1 MRRSLALAL
10 VLLSA
15 SGCGVLSDILR
26 GRETGSAELKRFT
39 SEKELEDY
47 FLDQITTR
55 NMRVDDLGFSRG
67 ALGEVTADATGDG
80 SGGASSDSAPPP
92 GSIETVDASSSD
104 QDFSQ
109 TTIQEEGVDEPD
121 LVKTDGTYLYIMDQS
136 TLKIVLASPPEELA
150 LLSEVALEGFGREI
164 YLHDDKVV
172 ALTQSGGGY
181 FFVAGG
187 GIAIDPLPIAEAPV
201 RSDIAVDSGFD
212 GEVGIA
218 TSDVA
223 VVEPGFDGISGEFQ
237 FERPRTIVTVV
248 DVSAPDAPVIL
259 SETRFDG
266 SQSSSRMIDGVLHLV
281 ISNFQS
287 YYLDVL
293 PALGTS
299 DLDVAS
305 VDVAALL
312 PSFARVDGDGNES
325 SGNIVT
331 WRELYRPTD
340 PDGFGVLTVVSL
352 DVDNDA
358 LFSAVGVVAEPGLIY
373 SSLEALYL
381 TDTEYDFAR
390 QVRETTDI
398 YKLAYVDR
406 GATPVATG
414 TVPGRILNQYSMGEH
429 QGHLRVATTVGP
441 TFTFFEALTGPSNN
455 VYVLGQAG
463 ETLETVGRLEGLA
476 PGETIQSA
484 RFVGDRGYLVT
495 FEQIDPFF
503 TLDLADPTDP
513 RVVGQLK
520 IPGFSTFL
528 VPIDADHLLAVGQY
542 VPEEGPFFP
551 RGVQLSI
558 FDVSNF
564 AEPARIANVVLG
576 QDSGASSEAV
586 FNPKAFTYFRE
597 RGLVALPVSIF
608 ADIFFFDDVGSVDG
622 GVAVDTTDQQAPPPD
637 ELIEPIEPINAD
649 EPIESIEPFVPQGFE
664 GLVVYSVSI
673 EDGFTEL
680 GRINSRFE
688 DAGFFWSRQ
697 AAPRAFTR
705 GVFMGDHVFAVTD
718 HGVRGSLV
726 SDIAAAPYELLIDPV
741 ATVDEN
747 DLTTIEPAPAVSRPG
762 R

>member
-1 MRRSLALAL
+1 MR
-10 VLLSA
+10 
-15 SGCGVLSDILR
+15 
-26 GRETGSAELKRFT
+26 
-39 SEKELEDY
+39 
-47 FLDQITTR
+47 
-55 NMRVDDLGFSRG
+55 
-67 ALGEVTADATGDG
+67 
-80 SGGASSDSAPPP
+80 
-92 GSIETVDASSSD
+92 
-104 QDFSQ
+104 
-109 TTIQEEGVDEPD
+109 
-121 LVKTDGTYLYIMDQS
+121 TDGAIAFDD
-136 TLKIVLASPPEELA
+136 
-150 LLSEVALEGFGREI
+150 GR
-164 YLHDDKVV
+164 
-172 ALTQSGGGY
+172 Y
-181 FFVAGG
+181 FFVASG

-201 RSDIAVDSGFD
+201 SSDIAVDSGIG
-212 GEVGIA
+212 GEVGTAI
-218 TSDVA
+218 SDSEIA
-223 VVEPGFDGISGEFQ
+223 VVEPGFDGVGGEFQ

-248 DVSAPDAPVIL
+248 DVSAPDGPVIL
-259 SETRFDG
+259 SETKFDG

-299 DLDVAS
+299 DLDVGS
-305 VDVAALL
+305 VDVPALL
-312 PSFARVDGDGNES
+312 PSFARVGADGDES
-325 SGNIVT
+325 SGNVVT

-358 LFSAVGVVAEPGLIY
+358 EFSAVGVVAEPGLIY
-373 SSLEALYL
+373 SSLDALYL
-381 TDTEYDFAR
+381 TDTEYDFAQ

-429 QGHLRVATTVGP
+429 EGHLRVATTVGP
-441 TFTFFEALTGPSNN
+441 TFTFFEPLSGPSNN
-455 VYVLGQAG
+455 LYVLGQAG
-463 ETLETVGRLEGLA
+463 TTLETVGRLEGLA
-476 PGETIQSA
+476 PGETIRSA
-484 RFVGDRGYLVT
+484 RLVGDRGYLVT

-608 ADIFFFDDVGSVDG
+608 ADIFFFDDVGFVDD
-622 GVAVDTTDQQAPPPD
+622 GVAVDATDQPAPPP
-637 ELIEPIEPINAD
+637 D

-680 GRINSRFE
+680 GRMNSRFE
-688 DAGFFWSRQ
+688 DAGFFWSS
-697 AAPRAFTR
+697 FTR
-705 GVFMGDHVFAVTD
+705 GVFMGDDVFAVTD
-718 HGVRGSLV
+718 HGVRGSPV
-726 SDIAAAPYELLIDPV
+726 SDIAAAPYELLIDSV

-747 DLTTIEPAPAVSRPG
+747 DLTTIEPAPAVSRPE